1 MTGLLLLT
9 VAIVA
14 ACGAGSGSSVDTG
27 PPGATG
33 AQPGASGLAGSPSL
47 DPATTM
53 APTATPTPT
62 VTPSAAVSPMPVPV
76 PLPAA
81 ELVMTTG
88 SVPGT
93 LGSYVLDGRGS
104 DAPWL
109 PFDSLP
115 RVAVAATEALTVGF
129 VDRAAIGEWSVA
141 IAAATDTRGLKPQG
155 IEGVA
160 LQPSGDLLSAGPLPV
175 GRWVLSVRL
184 FRADSRADGV
194 TYWAV
199 SVP

>member
-1 MTGLLLLT
+1 
-9 VAIVA
+9 
-14 ACGAGSGSSVDTG
+14 
-27 PPGATG
+27 
-33 AQPGASGLAGSPSL
+33 
-47 DPATTM
+47 
-53 APTATPTPT
+53 
-62 VTPSAAVSPMPVPV
+62 
-76 PLPAA
+76 
-81 ELVMTTG
+81 MTTG